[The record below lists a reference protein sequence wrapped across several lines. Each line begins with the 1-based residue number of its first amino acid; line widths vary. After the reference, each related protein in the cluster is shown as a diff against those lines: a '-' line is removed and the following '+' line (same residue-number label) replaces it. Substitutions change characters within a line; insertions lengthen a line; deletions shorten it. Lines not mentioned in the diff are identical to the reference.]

1 MMTFSGYYSI
11 QRQFGATAE
20 RFAVA
25 PTHQDS
31 RSYEATADEWSVGFV
46 MKYE

>member
-1 MMTFSGYYSI
+1 MTFSGYYSI
-11 QRQFGATAE
+11 RQFSSGATAE

-25 PTHQDS
+25 PTHRDS